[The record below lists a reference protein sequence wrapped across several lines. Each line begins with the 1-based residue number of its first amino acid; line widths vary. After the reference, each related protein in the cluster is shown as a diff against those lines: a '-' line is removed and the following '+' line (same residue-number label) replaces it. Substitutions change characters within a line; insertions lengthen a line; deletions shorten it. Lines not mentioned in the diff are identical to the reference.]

1 MAKPAD
7 NKPKTKKSARKS
19 TAVRFGILFFV
30 SVWMF
35 VLGVLVGRGTAP
47 VHFDIESLQKELA
60 ALKQAVEQKEQAW
73 YKDRFGTTPGS
84 PSLDFHEALKKN
96 TPESKSDLEFGDS
109 QKPVSIAKRFPV
121 PERKKPVETKPEP
134 ADVKPAASTAGPSPV
149 PEPANAEGSLTIQV
163 AALKD
168 AKAADTQVAALIQ
181 KGYPAYR
188 SVGTIAG
195 QGTWYRVRVGSFKD
209 KTTAGRMLERLQKE
223 NLKGFI
229 VNK

>member
-7 NKPKTKKSARKS
+7 NTPKAEKTARKS
-19 TAVRFGILFFV
+19 AAIRFGILFFV
-30 SVWMF
+30 SAWMF

-73 YKDRFGTTPGS
+73 YKDRFGASQGS
-84 PSLDFHEALKKN
+84 PGFEFHEALKKN
-96 TPESKSDLEFGDS
+96 TPESKSDLEFGGPE
-109 QKPVSIAKRFPV
+109 KPASISKRFPV
-121 PERKKPVETKPEP
+121 PERKKPAETRPEP
-134 ADVKPAASTAGPSPV
+134 ADVKPAAPAADPPPV
-149 PEPANAEGSLTIQV
+149 PDPADAEGSLTIQV

-168 AKAADTQVAALIQ
+168 AKAADNQVADLIRR
-181 KGYPAYR
+181 GYPAYR
-188 SVGTIAG
+188 SVATIAG

-209 KTTAGRMLERLQKE
+209 KTTAVRMLERLQKD